1 MNHSDATVS
10 IPCDPPP
17 STPHQLNAELRNIL
31 APVGVGATGQYAMF
45 YNVEGTTYWDNNFG
59 LNYSF

>member
-1 MNHSDATVS
+1 MKRRVVLA
-10 IPCDPPP
+10 
-17 STPHQLNAELRNIL
+17 RIL
-31 APVGVGATGQYAMF
+31 GRPGQRLGLPAPEVGVGATGQYAMF

>member
-1 MNHSDATVS
+1 M
-10 IPCDPPP
+10 
-17 STPHQLNAELRNIL
+17 NIL
-31 APVGVGATGQYAMF
+31 APVGVGAAGQYAVF

>member
-1 MNHSDATVS
+1 MEHPRPGWRRRDS
-10 IPCDPPP
+10 
-17 STPHQLNAELRNIL
+17 
-31 APVGVGATGQYAMF
+31 QYAVF